1 MVVTLALGLL
11 LATLSAV
18 VGNVGFL
25 LRHRGAVA
33 APDVEPR
40 HPLRSAAGL
49 FRQKW
54 WTVGYALA
62 IVAYGLHVGALA
74 LAALSLVQVVLA
86 GGIVFLGVIAERF
99 FGFKL
104 EKRQWAGVALA
115 ALGLALLAS
124 TGEADSGQGTADY
137 SLPAMIAFEAALV
150 GVGTAL
156 ILSYRMRS
164 VRSQLGILLGV
175 ATGLLFTVTHVAVKA
190 ATGKVD
196 AGAAEMVLNPFLL
209 LAVVT
214 AVVAFF
220 ASARSL
226 QLGPAV
232 PVIAVTSIAGNASS
246 VPAGIVVFG
255 DPLGEHPLA
264 IVVRTLA
271 FLAVV
276 AAAALMPAPT
286 RAADL
291 GARKSRRPARPQAE
305 PAGALA
311 STSPRSAAP

>member
-1 MVVTLALGLL
+1 VALVLGLL
-11 LATLSAV
+11 MATLSAV
-18 VGNVGFL
+18 VSNVGFL

-33 APDVEPR
+33 APDVEAR

-62 IVAYGLHVGALA
+62 IVAYALHVGALA
-74 LAALSLVQVVLA
+74 LTALSLVQMVLAAGVVLLA
-86 GGIVFLGVIAERF
+86 VIAERF

-115 ALGLALLAS
+115 ALGLALLAI
-124 TGEADSGQGTADY
+124 TGEAESGQGSADY
-137 SLPAMIAFEAALV
+137 SVPAMIAFEAALV
-150 GVGTAL
+150 GIGTAL
-156 ILSYRMRS
+156 ILSYRMR
-164 VRSQLGILLGV
+164 VGSQDGILLAV

-196 AGAAEMVLNPFLL
+196 AGAAEMLLNPYLL
-209 LAVVT
+209 LAIMGGI
-214 AVVAFF
+214 VAFF

-264 IVVRTLA
+264 IVVRSLA
-271 FLAVV
+271 FVAVV

-291 GARKSRRPARPQAE
+291 GARKSAPARPQGE
-305 PAGALA
+305 PAAALA
-311 STSPRSAAP
+311 SSSPRSAAP

>member
-1 MVVTLALGLL
+1 VALVLGLL

-18 VGNVGFL
+18 VSNVGFL

-40 HPLRSAAGL
+40 HPLRSAVAL

-62 IVAYGLHVGALA
+62 AVAYALHVGALA
-74 LAALSLVQVVLA
+74 LTALSLVQVALA

-104 EKRQWAGVALA
+104 GKRQWVGVFLA
-115 ALGLALLAS
+115 ALGLALLAI
-124 TGEADSGQGTADY
+124 TGEAESGQGSADY

-150 GVGTAL
+150 GLGTAL
-156 ILSYRMRS
+156 ILSYRMRQ
-164 VRSQLGILLGV
+164 VRSQTGVMLGV

-190 ATGKVD
+190 VTGKVD
-196 AGAAEMVLNPFLL
+196 AGASEIVLNPYLL
-209 LAVVT
+209 LAVVSG
-214 AVVAFF
+214 VVAFF

-246 VPAGIVVFG
+246 VPAGIIVFG
-255 DPLGEHPLA
+255 DPLGEDPLA
-264 IVVRTLA
+264 IAVRSLA

-291 GARKSRRPARPQAE
+291 GTRKPQRRPQAR
-305 PAGALA
+305 PAEALA

>member
-1 MVVTLALGLL
+1 MALVLGLL
-11 LATLSAV
+11 MATLSAV
-18 VGNVGFL
+18 VSNVGFL

-33 APDVEPR
+33 APDVEAR

-62 IVAYGLHVGALA
+62 IVAYALHVGALA
-74 LAALSLVQVVLA
+74 LTALSLVQMVLAAGVVLLA
-86 GGIVFLGVIAERF
+86 VIAERF

-115 ALGLALLAS
+115 ALGLALLAI
-124 TGEADSGQGTADY
+124 TGEAESGQGSADY
-137 SLPAMIAFEAALV
+137 SVPAMIAFEAALV
-150 GVGTAL
+150 GIGTAL
-156 ILSYRMRS
+156 ILSYRMR
-164 VRSQLGILLGV
+164 VGSQDGILLAV

-196 AGAAEMVLNPFLL
+196 AGAAEMLLNPYLL
-209 LAVVT
+209 LAIMGGI
-214 AVVAFF
+214 VAFF

-264 IVVRTLA
+264 IVVRSLA
-271 FLAVV
+271 FVAVV

-291 GARKSRRPARPQAE
+291 GARKSAPARPQGE
-305 PAGALA
+305 PAAALA
-311 STSPRSAAP
+311 SSSPRSAAP